1 MRRILVVSAS
11 ALLLASCSTDS
22 GPTPPA
28 ADSAQNRPSSSTRA
42 DSSTVTAPADKNAGD
57 AGDANRAGRSA
68 GMKCESLRDATD
80 RQLAGRLMAVGITDF
95 ASAQQAV
102 DAGVR
107 HLFVGT
113 GSDYSILNGQGDPAR
128 SIAALEKRAGEKL
141 TISVDE
147 EGGEVQRLSG
157 IIGKLPSPRE
167 MAATMTPQQV
177 RAMMAEHGRKLR
189 ALGVTV
195 DFAPVL
201 DLGGAQDISANG
213 IGSRAFS
220 ADPRVV
226 ATYGRAYADGL
237 RDAGIVPVFKHF
249 PGHGHVKG
257 DSHLGTVVSPPL
269 SVMEN
274 QDLLPFRQLAT
285 MGTESVGDRPAPAGA
300 SAPGSA
306 GQPGPGRAEQS
317 GSGSAGQPGP
327 GRAGQPAPSSAGDSS
342 RETAGQSRPAEPVR
356 PAPAMMIG
364 HMQVPGL
371 GDKKPASINPAAYKL
386 LRSYKF
392 NGLIVT
398 DDLTGMK
405 AVSDQLSGPDAVVA
419 AVSAGADQ
427 ALAAAGGIDVP
438 AAVEALS
445 RAISSGKIP
454 RDRAIASADRGC
466 VL

>member
-1 MRRILVVSAS
+1 MRRILVVVSAS

-42 DSSTVTAPADKNAGD
+42 DSSTVSAPADKNSGD
-57 AGDANRAGRSA
+57 AGDANRAGRPA

-95 ASAQQAV
+95 ASAQQVV

-113 GSDYSILNGQGDPAR
+113 GSDYSILNSQGDPAR

-226 ATYGRAYADGL
+226 ATYGHAYAEGL

-285 MGTESVGDRPAPAGA
+285 MGTESVGGRPAPAGA
-300 SAPGSA
+300 SAPG
-306 GQPGPGRAEQS
+306 R
-317 GSGSAGQPGP
+317 AGQPGP

>member
-1 MRRILVVSAS
+1 MRRILVVVSAS
-11 ALLLASCSTDS
+11 ALLLAGCSTDS

-28 ADSAQNRPSSSTRA
+28 ADSAQNRPSSSTLA
-42 DSSTVTAPADKNAGD
+42 DSSTVSAPADKNSGD
-57 AGDANRAGRSA
+57 AGDANRAGRPA

-157 IIGKLPSPRE
+157 IVGKLPSPRE

-226 ATYGRAYADGL
+226 ATYGRAYAEGL

-300 SAPGSA
+300 SAPGRA
-306 GQPGPGRAEQS
+306 GQPGS
-317 GSGSAGQPGP
+317 

-445 RAISSGKIP
+445 QAISSGKIP

-466 VL
+466 VLY

>member
-1 MRRILVVSAS
+1 MRRILVVVSAS
-11 ALLLASCSTDS
+11 ALLLAGCSTDS

-28 ADSAQNRPSSSTRA
+28 ADSAQNRPSSSTLA
-42 DSSTVTAPADKNAGD
+42 DSSTVSAPADKNSGD
-57 AGDANRAGRSA
+57 AGDANRAGRPA

-113 GSDYSILNGQGDPAR
+113 GSDYSILNSQGDPAR

-226 ATYGRAYADGL
+226 ATYGHAYAEGL

-285 MGTESVGDRPAPAGA
+285 MGTESVGGRPAPAGA
-300 SAPGSA
+300 SAPG
-306 GQPGPGRAEQS
+306 R
-317 GSGSAGQPGP
+317 AGQPGP

>member
-1 MRRILVVSAS
+1 MRRILVVVSAS
-11 ALLLASCSTDS
+11 ALLLAGCSTDS

-28 ADSAQNRPSSSTRA
+28 ADSAQNRPSSSTLA
-42 DSSTVTAPADKNAGD
+42 DSSTVSAPADKNSGD
-57 AGDANRAGRSA
+57 AGDANRAGRPA

-128 SIAALEKRAGEKL
+128 SIAALERRAGEKL

-167 MAATMTPQQV
+167 MADTMTPQQV
-177 RAMMAEHGRKLR
+177 CAMMAEHGRKLR

-226 ATYGRAYADGL
+226 ATYGRAYAEGL

-285 MGTESVGDRPAPAGA
+285 MGTESVGGRPAPEGA
-300 SAPGSA
+300 SAPG
-306 GQPGPGRAEQS
+306 R
-317 GSGSAGQPGP
+317 AGQPGP
-327 GRAGQPAPSSAGDSS
+327 GRAGQPVPSSAGDSS
-342 RETAGQSRPAEPVR
+342 REAAGQSRPAEPVR

-438 AAVEALS
+438 AAVEALAQ
-445 RAISSGKIP
+445 AISSGKIP

>member
-1 MRRILVVSAS
+1 MRRILVVVSAS

-226 ATYGRAYADGL
+226 ATYGRAYAEGL

-300 SAPGSA
+300 SAPGRA
-306 GQPGPGRAEQS
+306 GQPGS
-317 GSGSAGQPGP
+317 

-342 RETAGQSRPAEPVR
+342 REAAGQSRPAEPVR
-356 PAPAMMIG
+356 PDPAMMIG

-438 AAVEALS
+438 AAVEALTQ
-445 RAISSGKIP
+445 AISSGKIP

>member
-1 MRRILVVSAS
+1 MRRILVVVSAS
-11 ALLLASCSTDS
+11 ALLLAGCSTDS

-28 ADSAQNRPSSSTRA
+28 ADSAQNRPSSSTLA
-42 DSSTVTAPADKNAGD
+42 DFSTVSAPADKNSGD
-57 AGDANRAGRSA
+57 AGDANRAGRPA

-128 SIAALEKRAGEKL
+128 SIAALERRAGEKL

-167 MAATMTPQQV
+167 MADTMTPQQV

-226 ATYGRAYADGL
+226 ATYGRAYAEGL

-285 MGTESVGDRPAPAGA
+285 MGTESVGGRPAPEGA
-300 SAPGSA
+300 SAPG
-306 GQPGPGRAEQS
+306 R
-317 GSGSAGQPGP
+317 AGQPGP
-327 GRAGQPAPSSAGDSS
+327 GRAGQPVPSSAGDSS
-342 RETAGQSRPAEPVR
+342 REAAGQSRPAEPVR

-438 AAVEALS
+438 AAVEALAQ
-445 RAISSGKIP
+445 AISSGKIP

>member
-1 MRRILVVSAS
+1 MRRILVVVSAS
-11 ALLLASCSTDS
+11 ALLLAGCSTDS

-28 ADSAQNRPSSSTRA
+28 ADSAQNRPSSSTLA
-42 DSSTVTAPADKNAGD
+42 DSSTVSAPADKNSGD
-57 AGDANRAGRSA
+57 AGDANRAGRPA

-128 SIAALEKRAGEKL
+128 SIAALERRAGEKL

-157 IIGKLPSPRE
+157 IVGKLPSPRE

-226 ATYGRAYADGL
+226 ATYGRAYAEGL

-300 SAPGSA
+300 SAPGRA
-306 GQPGPGRAEQS
+306 GQPGS
-317 GSGSAGQPGP
+317 

-356 PAPAMMIG
+356 PDPAMMIG

-438 AAVEALS
+438 AAVEALTQ
-445 RAISSGKIP
+445 AISSGKIP

>member
-285 MGTESVGDRPAPAGA
+285 MGTESVGGRPAPAGA
-300 SAPGSA
+300 SAPG
-306 GQPGPGRAEQS
+306 R
-317 GSGSAGQPGP
+317 AGQPGP

>member
-1 MRRILVVSAS
+1 MRRILVVVSAS
-11 ALLLASCSTDS
+11 ALLLAGCSTDS

-28 ADSAQNRPSSSTRA
+28 ADSAQNRPSSSTLA
-42 DSSTVTAPADKNAGD
+42 DSSTVSAPADKNSGD
-57 AGDANRAGRSA
+57 AGDANRAGRPA

-128 SIAALEKRAGEKL
+128 SIAALERRAGEKL

-157 IIGKLPSPRE
+157 IVGKLPSPRE

-226 ATYGRAYADGL
+226 ATYGRAYAEGL

-300 SAPGSA
+300 SAPGRA
-306 GQPGPGRAEQS
+306 GQPGS
-317 GSGSAGQPGP
+317 

-342 RETAGQSRPAEPVR
+342 QETAGQSRPAEPVR

-438 AAVEALS
+438 AAVEALTQ
-445 RAISSGKIP
+445 AISSGKIP